1 VVGTARRNAFQV
13 FQEVLEVAA
22 ALDKAITMPRTER
35 ISRYN
40 DMMAV
45 LRKNDITGKA
55 RQHQYTRIVR
65 VLRRHVLFR
74 HQVHPVAQRRHQT
87 DI

>member
-1 VVGTARRNAFQV
+1 
-13 FQEVLEVAA
+13 VAA

-45 LRKNDITGKA
+45 LRKIDITAWREGFLKDLE
-55 RQHQYTRIVR
+55 RIEPRSVD
-65 VLRRHVLFR
+65 HNTDNK
-74 HQVHPVAQRRHQT
+74 VAT
-87 DI
+87 FPNLA